1 MSAKVIIVIV
11 LFAAAV
17 GGAVTLALVEGGIEY
32 RTIPELTSSSYGG
45 ERIKVKA
52 QVLSVQSEF
61 RPTQFTA
68 IDIPPEGQTAPA
80 NPVVLQ
86 VIYEGDEPPG
96 NLKKAAH
103 VTMEG
108 RYDAKRGAFIATLLQ
123 TQCPSRYDGKE
134 LTTAEEDAEKDA
146 KPTP

>member
-1 MSAKVIIVIV
+1 MGAKVIIVIV

-17 GGAVTLALVEGGIEY
+17 GGAVTLALLEGGIEY
-32 RTIPELTSSSYGG
+32 RTIPELTSDNYDG

-52 QVLSVQSEF
+52 QVLSVQNQF
-61 RPTQFTA
+61 KPAQFTA
-68 IDIPPEGQTAPA
+68 IDIPPEGQSAPA

-86 VIYEGDEPPG
+86 VIYEGDDVPG

-108 RYDAKRGAFIATLLQ
+108 RYDAKRGAFIATMLQ
-123 TQCPSRYDGKE
+123 TQCPSKYNGKE
-134 LTTAEEDAEKDA
+134 LKTADEDA
-146 KPTP
+146 KPAP